1 MTATTTPDSPVRLGY
16 DEHGKL
22 RQPTNDE
29 CMTVFT
35 QWASTYPSARFAV
48 VGLDG
53 ADSEILGWGLALPD
67 YVIAHLPALAIS
79 GRFST
84 ASNLLT
90 VLRHSFDARLI
101 WVDPEPA
108 PWPAEDEDEPICI

>member
-1 MTATTTPDSPVRLGY
+1 MTLPITPTAPVRLEFDRDGQ
-16 DEHGKL
+16 L
-22 RQPTNDE
+22 RRPPSDDD

-53 ADSEILGWGLALPD
+53 ADSEVLGWGLALPE
-67 YVIAHLPALAIS
+67 YVIVHLPALAIS

-84 ASNLLT
+84 ASNLITL
-90 VLRHSFDARLI
+90 LNHSFDARLI
-101 WVDPEPA
+101 WVDPEPEH
-108 PWPAEDEDEPICI
+108 WPDEDEGER